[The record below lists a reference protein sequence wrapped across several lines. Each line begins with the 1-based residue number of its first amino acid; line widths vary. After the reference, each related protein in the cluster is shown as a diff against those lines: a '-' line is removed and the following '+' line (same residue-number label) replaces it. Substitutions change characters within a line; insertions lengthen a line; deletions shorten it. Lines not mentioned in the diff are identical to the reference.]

1 MGIDLSSLIK
11 VYPYGFLKITRENPN
26 HNVVNHVMFEK
37 CYHQFPIK
45 LKAFCVCIPCIH
57 CIYCLIIDS
66 AYIKNFSS
74 FFFFAIF
81 LFLAYKQGN
90 PFDDW
95 VDIIFSKKN
104 YHSRRFSFNI
114 VWVETD
120 VTPFFLTCNPSIFFL
135 PFISFISLG
144 NPFRLVWMVPI
155 QVICLLYS
163 HLAKGIEV

>member
-95 VDIIFSKKN
+95 VDIIFSKKIIIPVGLVLTLCEL
-104 YHSRRFSFNI
+104 RR
-114 VWVETD
+114 T
-120 VTPFFLTCNPSIFFL
+120 L
-135 PFISFISLG
+135 PLSSLHA
-144 NPFRLVWMVPI
+144 I
-155 QVICLLYS
+155 QVS
-163 HLAKGIEV
+163 FFFHLFILFLWVIPFG